1 MSESELVPAE
11 LRTARL
17 MLRRWRPE
25 DAPRLH
31 AALAPSVAHL
41 APWIPW
47 AVAEPSPVPELE
59 QRLARFAESIAA
71 RREWQWGIF
80 DADTGAL
87 LGGISLHPRDARARV
102 PFDAADRVEIGYWLR
117 VDATGR
123 GYATEAVRAVL
134 AAARALPH
142 VSHVEIRCD
151 VRNAPSAAIPRRLGF
166 RHARTLDEPPVA
178 LMVWEHPVPA
188 A

>member
-1 MSESELVPAE
+1 MIGNATELVPAE
-11 LRTARL
+11 LRTERL
-17 MLRRWRPE
+17 LLRRWRPA
-25 DAPRLH
+25 DAAPLH
-31 AALAPSVAHL
+31 DALAPSVAHL
-41 APWIPW
+41 QPWIPW
-47 AVAEPSPVPELE
+47 AVAEPAPVPELE
-59 QRLARFAESIAA
+59 ARLARFAESIAA

-80 DADTGAL
+80 TADTGAL
-87 LGGISLHPRDARARV
+87 LGGISLHPRDAQARV

-117 VDATGR
+117 VGATGQ

-166 RHARTLDEPPVA
+166 RHARTLDQ
-178 LMVWEHPVPA
+178 LMVWEHPA
-188 A
+188 